1 MTSGIAAVQ
10 ARISEIHSLFGTS
23 SSISS
28 SASSAAAVSA
38 VISADSSTTSARTAA
53 SGGSDAFAAALQ
65 QAQSLTGADPTAQAP
80 AAGSAVGGSGAE
92 TQVVAAA
99 RKYLGIPYL
108 WGGTDP
114 AKGLDCSGFTQNVMK
129 DMGITIPRVSS
140 DQARG
145 GRQVASLADA
155 RPGDLVFY
163 DFSSSRSGIDHVA
176 MYIGDGKVIEAE
188 RTGTDIKVDDVGS
201 PIAIRRYLPET
212 GSVSAASTAVAA
224 APAAAPAAALS
235 ATAPVAAPAAGAGGL
250 AGVPYANLFTQAGAK
265 YGVPAALLA
274 GVAKTE
280 SGFNPAAVSPAGA
293 QGLMQFMP
301 ATAKGMGVNP
311 LDPASAVDGAARYLS
326 AHLREFGTVDLAL
339 AAYNAGPGNVRKYG
353 GVPPFTETQNYI
365 TRVKNAWEEY
375 R

>member
-1 MTSGIAAVQ
+1 MSIAAVQ
-10 ARISEIHSLFGTS
+10 ARISEIHSMFGAPST
-23 SSISS
+23 ISS
-28 SASSAAAVSA
+28 SASSAAAASA
-38 VISADSSTTSARTAA
+38 LISSTSAGGTATGSSMAAA
-53 SGGSDAFAAALQ
+53 SASDDPFAAALA
-65 QAQSLTGADPTAQAP
+65 QAQSLTGTDPTAA
-80 AAGSAVGGSGAE
+80 ATATAGSAGEQQA
-92 TQVVAAA
+92 VAAA

-114 AKGLDCSGFTQNVMK
+114 AKGMDCSGLTQRVFK
-129 DMGITIPRVSS
+129 DLGIDIPRVSS

-145 GRQVASLADA
+145 GRQVASLAEA

-163 DFSSSRSGIDHVA
+163 DYSSRPGIDHVA
-176 MYIGDGKVIEAE
+176 MYIGGGKIIEAE

-201 PIAIRRYLPET
+201 PIAIRRYLPESPSA
-212 GSVSAASTAVAA
+212 GSAPAVTSTTPATPA
-224 APAAAPAAALS
+224 APAAPA
-235 ATAPVAAPAAGAGGL
+235 AAGAGGL
-250 AGVPYANLFTQAGAK
+250 TGVPYADLFTQAGAK

-293 QGLMQFMP
+293 LGLMQFMP
-301 ATAKGMGVNP
+301 STAKGMGVNP

-353 GVPPFTETQNYI
+353 GIPPFTETQNYVS
-365 TRVKNAWEEY
+365 RVKNAWETY
-375 R
+375 RSIA